1 MNTEP
6 AGVAREAAEDEIES
20 WRSSSNPGVETDERR
35 EDEEL

>member
-6 AGVAREAAEDEIES
+6 AGTREAAEDEMES
-20 WRSSSNPGVETDERR
+20 WRSSSNPGVETDDRR